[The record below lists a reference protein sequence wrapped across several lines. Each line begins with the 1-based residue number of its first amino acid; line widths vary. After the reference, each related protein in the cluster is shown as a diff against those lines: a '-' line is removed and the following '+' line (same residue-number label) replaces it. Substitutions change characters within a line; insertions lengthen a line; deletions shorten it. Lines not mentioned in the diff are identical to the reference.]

1 MFKRITKFFTA
12 YKELQQLKQKHIKHT
27 AYLQKKLED
36 SEDHIAELKKLVAK
50 SNECRLQDNRRFHE
64 INAKLEAAK
73 KEVQNLRKGREADN
87 NPLPRGHES
96 RSNRKLK
103 RELFNL
109 RRRTDKLISLEGMLI
124 EAAQTY
130 DRYLQHP
137 TAPNVD
143 ACHAEGLRLLKV
155 LYRKYN
161 QTK

>member
-1 MFKRITKFFTA
+1 MFKWITKFFTA
-12 YKELQQLKQKHIKHT
+12 YKELQQLKQDYNKQT
-27 AYLQKKLED
+27 ARLEKKLEN
-36 SEDHIAELKKLVAK
+36 SEVLIVELKRLVAK
-50 SNECRLQDNRRFHE
+50 SNECRVQDNRRFYE
-64 INAKLEAAK
+64 TNKKLEAALRELQEFR
-73 KEVQNLRKGREADN
+73 KERDLES
-87 NPLPRGHES
+87 NPMPRGHES

-130 DRYLQHP
+130 DIYLQHP

-143 ACHAEGLRLLKV
+143 ACHAKGLSLLKV
-155 LYRKYN
+155 LHRKYI